1 MTAVE
6 PIAPPRIVSVEAWLV
21 PLPVGRPIYFQQS
34 GWWTHWRY
42 VVVRVRDE
50 QGREAGAYTFIGEV
64 PLDVMVDELI
74 APGLVGAQVEDLR
87 AYGERAAGA
96 GGPSLVD
103 VVRPAASL
111 VEMCLWDLAAQAAG
125 VPLWRLLSGGDAP
138 VRERMPVLHV
148 EHLRDDDTPATF
160 AARIAAMA
168 ADGVPAVKIKHY
180 KVVEDTAARLAA
192 IREAAPAELEVVV
205 DPAWLWS
212 DVETAVAAVRAWE
225 PYGLAWVED
234 PFPPHRV
241 AEAAALRA
249 AVATPIGVGDLVTS
263 VDLAERLVRE
273 GAVDVLRVDA
283 TTMGGYAGVER
294 LTALAAGAGVA
305 VSPELLAE
313 QHQHV
318 AFASAAAHGVE
329 IYSPDSLIWG
339 AGAIVA
345 PSALTFDGAGHVLA
359 PQAPGS
365 GIAFDWE
372 AVEHH
377 AVRSSRHEGGSA

>member
-1 MTAVE
+1 MSGVD
-6 PIAPPRIVSVEAWLV
+6 PIAPPRVASVEAWLV
-21 PLPVGRPIYFQQS
+21 PLPVGRPIRFEQS

-50 QGREAGAYTFIGEV
+50 QGRTGASYAFIGEI
-64 PLDVMVDELI
+64 PLDVMVHELI
-74 APGLVGAQVEDLR
+74 APRVVGAEIEDLR
-87 AYGERAAGA
+87 AFGERAAGA

-103 VVRPAASL
+103 TVRPAASL

-125 VPLWRLLSGGDAP
+125 VPLWQLLAGAAT
-138 VRERMPVLHV
+138 RERIPVMHV
-148 EHLRDDDTPATF
+148 EHLREDDTPETF

-168 ADGVPAVKIKHY
+168 AQGVGAVKIKHY
-180 KVVEDTAARLAA
+180 KVVADTAARLEA
-192 IREAAPAELEVVV
+192 IRAAAPAELEIVV

-212 DVETAVAAVRAWE
+212 DLDTAVAAARAWE
-225 PYGLAWVED
+225 PYRLAWIED

-241 AEAAALRA
+241 AEAAQLRA

-263 VDLAERLVRE
+263 VDLAERLIGA

-283 TTMGGYAGVER
+283 TTLGGYAGAAR
-294 LTALAAGAGVA
+294 LTALAAEAGVE

-313 QHQHV
+313 QHQHL
-318 AFASAAAHGVE
+318 AFAFPTARCLE

-339 AGAIVA
+339 AGAIVP
-345 PSALTFDGAGHVLA
+345 PSALTFADAGHVLA

-365 GIAFDWE
+365 GLELDWE
-372 AVEHH
+372 AVERH
-377 AVRSSRHEGGSA
+377 AVRSSHHDGGSK